1 MIHVALPKSA
11 MILFKPVQHSSHGI
25 SRSHCPNVYT
35 VIKGKR
41 WADGGFIYGF
51 NAAEASIDLLRQKSR
66 RALKKAENGAPG
78 SRPQTADGRTPKPSA
93 AGPGSTPAAAAAAG
107 PKVVEDIST
116 GSLCPVSDD
125 VIAIHNRTHVKVIY

>member
-1 MIHVALPKSA
+1 M
-11 MILFKPVQHSSHGI
+11 
-25 SRSHCPNVYT
+25 YT
-35 VIKGKR
+35 VLKGKR

-93 AGPGSTPAAAAAAG
+93 AGPGSTPGAAAAAG

-125 VIAIHNRTHVKVIY
+125 VIAIHNRTHVKVIYYR

>member
-1 MIHVALPKSA
+1 MLE
-11 MILFKPVQHSSHGI
+11 
-25 SRSHCPNVYT
+25 
-35 VIKGKR
+35 GKR

-66 RALKKAENGAPG
+66 RALKKAEDGTPR
-78 SRPQTADGRTPKPSA
+78 SRPQTADGRLPKPSA
-93 AGPGSTPAAAAAAG
+93 AGPGTTPGTAGAAAG